1 MVRLRLGQDEV
12 IISGSNGKA
21 VRFNED
27 QVRIMG
33 RSASGVLGFNCDGSE
48 VVGAALSSEGDTV
61 LVVSENGYGKR
72 SKFED
77 YRLTSRGKKGV
88 STINITE
95 KTGKLMCM
103 RAVTGKEDAMIV
115 ASDGIMIRVALENVG
130 IYGRNTQ
137 GVRLINLNGD
147 AKVTRMTLVDHEE
160 PEAESEENTEE

>member
-1 MVRLRLGQDEV
+1 MFKC
-12 IISGSNGKA
+12 I
-21 VRFNED
+21 
-27 QVRIMG
+27 
-33 RSASGVLGFNCDGSE
+33 
-48 VVGAALSSEGDTV
+48 
-61 LVVSENGYGKR
+61 
-72 SKFED
+72 KFED

-160 PEAESEENTEE
+160 PEVESEENTEE

>member
-1 MVRLRLGQDEV
+1 ML
-12 IISGSNGKA
+12 
-21 VRFNED
+21 
-27 QVRIMG
+27 
-33 RSASGVLGFNCDGSE
+33 SAPRKSQH
-48 VVGAALSSEGDTV
+48 
-61 LVVSENGYGKR
+61 KR

-160 PEAESEENTEE
+160 PEVESEEEGNWDEVMIVYAKNCLKHNHEFKGVVKIVEIEARASRNSVNW